1 MIYAYKIILVSR
13 LTNQIELFLYFASR
27 AELVKLGSRA

>member
-1 MIYAYKIILVSR
+1 